1 MSNEEIHVAKS
12 KGREA
17 KSEGRRQWHYLTV
30 K

>member
-1 MSNEEIHVAKS
+1 MSNGEIPVAKS

-17 KSEGRRQWHYLTV
+17 KSQGRRQWHYLTV